1 MYKAKNV
8 DTDKALNYINDS
20 RRYQQQAETLAITSA
35 QKYHDGIRKGL
46 DIAEEIFTCSN
57 CESENGTYRDGAL
70 DVIYEIAKELDVQSQ
85 DIRESDDTVDGMCAE
100 LAQRI
105 RDAFAD
111 DIAQQ
116 MKI

>member
-8 DTDKALNYINDS
+8 DTDKALNYINES

-35 QKYHDGIRKGL
+35 QKYYEGIRKGL

-57 CESENGTYRDGAL
+57 CESNAGTYRDGVL
-70 DVIYEIAKELDVQSQ
+70 DIIYEIGKELDVQSQ
-85 DIRESDDTVDGMCAE
+85 DIRENGGSVDEMCAE

-105 RDAFAD
+105 KDAFED

-116 MKI
+116 N